1 MNRTAVVG
9 AMLLLL
15 LALAGCGAGQAGTPN
30 LDRARIG
37 LDSVDGQVGP
47 LRLLSVTIASPGTR
61 GSLHIAGDS
70 AALLL
75 TIANDSEADDVL
87 TGAAAEV
94 AEEVVLRDGD
104 EEAEPRLDVPVPAGG
119 VAVLREVGGLHLELT
134 GLREGLRSGFSV
146 PVTFEFR
153 DAGSVTLSVPIRTYT
168 DVRPDRFLEPVAVT
182 TR

>member
-9 AMLLLL
+9 TILLLL

-37 LDSVDGQVGP
+37 LDSVDGRVGP
-47 LRLLSVTIASPGTR
+47 LRLLSVSIASPGTR
-61 GSLHIAGDS
+61 GSLHIAGNG

-75 TIANDSEADDVL
+75 TIANDSEADDEL

-94 AEEVVLRDGD
+94 AEEIVLRDGD
-104 EEAEPRLDVPVPAGG
+104 EEAEPRVDVPVPAGG
-119 VAVLREVGGLHLELT
+119 AAVLREVSGLHLELT
-134 GLREGLRSGFSV
+134 GLRERLRSGFSV

-153 DAGSVTLSVPIRTYT
+153 DAGLVTLEVPIRTYT
-168 DVRPDRFLEPVAVT
+168 DVRPDRFVEPAAGT

>member
-1 MNRTAVVG
+1 MNRTGVVG
-9 AMLLLL
+9 TVLLVL
-15 LALAGCGAGQAGTPN
+15 LALAGCSGAQAGTAN

-75 TIANDSEADDVL
+75 TIANDGDGEDVL
-87 TGAAAEV
+87 TGATTDV
-94 AEEVVLRDGD
+94 AEQVVLRDGD
-104 EEAEPRLDVPVPAGG
+104 EEAQPRADVPVAAGG
-119 VAVLREVGGLHLELT
+119 VAVLREVTGPHLELS
-134 GLREGLRSGFSV
+134 GLSEALRSGFSV

-153 DAGSVTLSVPIRTYT
+153 DAGPVTLEVPIRTYT
-168 DVRPDRFLEPVAVT
+168 DVRPDRFTEPAA
-182 TR
+182 